1 MPGRINPN
9 RMELMKLKRRLRLAR
24 RGHKLMKDK
33 FDELLKRF
41 MEIADESIRI
51 RELVE
56 ESLLQGYELLSYV
69 KASHEEGVIESLFEK
84 LPVTS
89 RVEIEETK
97 TVGVS
102 TIKMRGIIEGDP
114 FIFNLPDFNLKIE
127 DLIKHSEEVFY
138 EVVRLAELEHN
149 LYLIAREMEKTR
161 RRVNA
166 LEQVL
171 IPQLEGLIK
180 TIAMKLDEIDRET
193 RTRVMK
199 VKEMLEAQRSL
210 FQ

>member
-41 MEIADESIRI
+41 MESADESIRI

-69 KASHEEGVIESLFEK
+69 KASHEEGVLESLFEN
-84 LPVTS
+84 LPVTA
-89 RVEIEETK
+89 RVEVEETK

-102 TIKMRGIIEGDP
+102 TVKMRGIIEGNP
-114 FIFNLPDFNLKIE
+114 FVFNLPDFSLKIE

-149 LYLIAREMEKTR
+149 LYLIAREMERTR

-180 TIAMKLDEIDRET
+180 TIALKLDEIDRET

-199 VKEMLEAQRSL
+199 VKEMLEAQRS
-210 FQ
+210 

>member
-41 MEIADESIRI
+41 METADESIRM

-69 KASHEEGVIESLFEK
+69 KASHEEGVLESLFEN
-84 LPVTS
+84 LPVTA
-89 RVEIEETK
+89 RVEVEETK

-102 TIKMRGIIEGDP
+102 TVKMRGIIEGNP
-114 FIFNLPDFNLKIE
+114 FVFNLPDFSLKIE

-149 LYLIAREMEKTR
+149 LYLIAREMERTR

-180 TIAMKLDEIDRET
+180 TIALKLDEIDRET

-199 VKEMLEAQRSL
+199 VKEMLEAQRS
-210 FQ
+210 

>member
-9 RMELMKLKRRLRLAR
+9 RMELMKLKRRLKLAR

-33 FDELLKRF
+33 FDELLKKF
-41 MEIADESIRI
+41 MEAVDESIKV

-56 ESLLQGYELLSYV
+56 ESLIQGCQLLSYV

-84 LPVTS
+84 LPMAA
-89 RVEIEETK
+89 RVEVKETK
-97 TVGVS
+97 TVGVP
-102 TIKMRGIIEGDP
+102 TVKIEGRIEGNP
-114 FIFNLPDFNLKIE
+114 FVFHLPDFNLRIE

-138 EVVRLAELEHN
+138 EVVKLAELEHN
-149 LYLIAREMEKTR
+149 LYLIAKEMERTR

-180 TIAMKLDEIDRET
+180 TIAMKLDEIDREA

-199 VKEMLEAQRSL
+199 VKEMLEA
-210 FQ
+210 